1 MMMPMI
7 LMHILL
13 VFGSLLTPRRLPIL
27 PPHPARGVIGVPR

>member
-13 VFGSLLTPRRLPIL
+13 VFGSLRAPRRLPII
-27 PPHPARGVIGVPR
+27 PPHPTRGVVGVPR